1 MRNSVTLRVLLVLAA
16 VTLLAVGC
24 SDDDADNITNPGQ
37 TGTSGVVLLMHDAPI
52 DSLSEVWLT
61 VNSVRLLTSAD
72 DDADTTEAE
81 DDSSDTSGTI
91 ALSEPVRMN
100 LLALDSISRVLA
112 VASVPEGVYSKI
124 RLYVSD
130 PLFVMEDA
138 TEIPAEQI
146 KLVANGKVDLNP
158 QGDVIVTTDAFT
170 VVSLDLDAE
179 NSVQVNQTGNEKY
192 ILRPQVF
199 VDATVDSLESVEL
212 MGGVIVSID
221 RTAGEITVSI
231 PGSDETIV
239 VVIDESTELQDTGG
253 APLSITSISAG
264 MAIDIHGAFDTK
276 RLVVYAD
283 QITLSQ

>member
-1 MRNSVTLRVLLVLAA
+1 MSVLLVLAA
-16 VTLLAVGC
+16 VSLLAVGC
-24 SDDDADNITNPGQ
+24 SDNDSDKITDSGQ
-37 TGTSGVVLLMHDAPI
+37 LGTSGVVLLMHDAPI

-61 VNSVRLLTSAD
+61 VNSIRLLTSTD
-72 DDADTTEAE
+72 DDADTTEVE

-112 VASVPEGVYSKI
+112 VASAPAGVYGKI

-130 PLFVMEDA
+130 PLFVLDDA

-170 VVSLDLDAE
+170 VVVLDLDVE
-179 NSVQVNQTGNEKY
+179 NSVQVNQTGSETY

-199 VDATVDSLESVEL
+199 VDATVDSLERVEL
-212 MGGVIVSID
+212 MGGVIASID
-221 RTAGEITVSI
+221 RAMGEITVGT
-231 PGSDETIV
+231 PGSGETIV
-239 VVIDESTELQDTGG
+239 AVIDGDTELQDTDGS
-253 APLSITSISAG
+253 PLSISSISTG
-264 MAIDIHGAFDTK
+264 MAIDIHGVFDTK

-283 QITLSQ
+283 QITLLQ